1 MVGAAPPPP
10 GPLRAPLTFDPALR
24 DYVWGGRNLAR
35 LFGRPLPPGVVAESW
50 EVSGHATAPTTVDQG
65 PLHGCA
71 LPELVARFGEALLG
85 RKGVQAAGATRT
97 FPLLVKLLDAC
108 RPLSVQVHPGDAQAA
123 ARRPNERGKTEAW
136 YVLHAEPDAEVVVG
150 LRPEVGPEDLRQA
163 VAAGQVEACLNRTPV
178 RAGDAVLVPAG
189 TVHAILPGV
198 VLAEVQQSSDV
209 TYRLYDWGRTR
220 DPGAPPRE
228 LHVAEALEA
237 VRWPESGLGQGPGSG
252 QGQASDRAQGPG
264 SASKCRGRPARPGVQ
279 APRLLRREAGL
290 QQEVVAQCDKFVV
303 ERLTLNAGG
312 AYEGELAGDT
322 FEIWGVLSGTVS
334 VGPTTLNAV
343 RFALLPAVMGAFR
356 AKATESAAALRIYLP

>member
-1 MVGAAPPPP
+1 MVGAAPSPT
-10 GPLRAPLTFDPALR
+10 GPLHAPLTFAPALK

-35 LFGRPLPPGVVAESW
+35 LFGRRLPPGVVAESW
-50 EVSGHATAPTTVDQG
+50 EVSGHSAAPTTVDRG
-65 PLHGCA
+65 PLRGCA
-71 LPELVARFGEALLG
+71 LPDLVARFGEALLG
-85 RKGVQAAGATRT
+85 RKGVQAAGAVRT

-123 ARRPNERGKTEAW
+123 ARRPTERGKTEMW

-150 LRPEVGPEDLRQA
+150 LRPGIGPDDLCRA
-163 VAAGQVEACLNRTPV
+163 AAAGRVEACLNRVLV

-209 TYRLYDWGRTR
+209 TYRLYDWGRTP

-237 VRWPESGLGQGPGSG
+237 VRWPESGLGQGPG
-252 QGQASDRAQGPG
+252 
-264 SASKCRGRPARPGVQ
+264 ARPGVQ

-290 QQEVVAQCDKFVV
+290 QQEVVAQCDEFVV
-303 ERLTLNAGG
+303 ERLTLNAGA

-322 FEIWGVLSGTVS
+322 FEIWGVLSGAVS
-334 VGPTTLNAV
+334 VGATTLNAV

-356 AKATESAAALRIYLP
+356 AKATEPAAALRIYLP

>member
-1 MVGAAPPPP
+1 MVRAAPP
-10 GPLRAPLTFDPALR
+10 PLRAPLTFDPALK

-50 EVSGHATAPTTVDQG
+50 EVSGHAAAPTTVDQG

-108 RPLSVQVHPGDAQAA
+108 QPLSVQVHPGDAQAT
-123 ARRPNERGKTEAW
+123 ARRPNERGKTEMW

-150 LRPEVGPEDLRQA
+150 LRPEVGPEDLRHA
-163 VAAGQVEACLNRTPV
+163 VVAGQVEACLNRTPV

-209 TYRLYDWGRTR
+209 TYRLYDWGRTQ

-237 VRWPESGLGQGPGSG
+237 VRWPESG
-252 QGQASDRAQGPG
+252 ADRAHGPG
-264 SASKCRGRPARPGVQ
+264 SASECRGLPARPGVQ

-303 ERLTLNAGG
+303 ERLTLSAGA
-312 AYEGELAGDT
+312 AYEGELAGDK
-322 FEIWGVLSGTVS
+322 FEIWGVLSGAVS
-334 VGPTTLNAV
+334 VGATTLAAV
-343 RFALLPAVMGAFR
+343 RFALFPAVMGAFR
-356 AKATESAAALRIYLP
+356 AKATEPAAALRICLP